1 MPRDKEPK
9 TDKKPKTDEAPALE
23 EKPKPKKR
31 GPKPKIDQYYVNP
44 AVFKQQIRE
53 YYVTE
58 DCIFEL
64 ANSLKKIAYGL
75 GNKSNFINY
84 TYKEDMIGD
93 ALVKMYT
100 ALQNKKFNVD
110 SEYNP
115 FSYFTTIAFHAFINR
130 IKKEK
135 KHHQTLCDYKEVVY
149 EKEMMDSGGGHVYVK
164 PTNPDDY

>member
-1 MPRDKEPK
+1 MEEK
-9 TDKKPKTDEAPALE
+9 TDIKPIEEEVKKKV
-23 EKPKPKKR
+23 PKKR

-44 AVFKQQIRE
+44 ADFKNQIRE

-58 DCIFEL
+58 VCIVEL
-64 ANSLKKIAYGL
+64 STALKNIAYGL

-100 ALQNKKFNVD
+100 ALKNKKFNVD

-135 KHHQTLCDYKEVVY
+135 KHHETLTNYKEIVY
-149 EKEMMDSGGGHVYVK
+149 EREMADMTDGQVYVK
-164 PTNPDDY
+164 PSSDDVEYINEG